1 MADEPSTGKS
11 KRQRLSSDNE
21 DYATSSRKRRQ
32 TQQENE
38 EPENEEDEAMRIML
52 NDESD
57 GIDEEYADRGDDFQP
72 KYWRGD
78 DGYVAGSVVRI
89 KCINFMTYDHVEFRP
104 GPHLN
109 MILGPNGTGKSSIAA
124 AIAIGLAFPPKV
136 MGRANEVKSYVK
148 QGHDEAQLEIELK
161 GNAGEENPTIW
172 RKFNRHDER
181 SEWKLNDESVTRAKI
196 SEVIKSFGVQANNLC
211 SFLPQDK
218 VAEFAKMAPV
228 TVLKETMRAAGD
240 PRLTKWHEKLVDK
253 GKRLKEL
260 EIDVDRQ
267 TVHRDRIQTQVDT
280 LAPDVEHVQEREKRE
295 HEAEVLE
302 HLLGVSEHAQL
313 KEASARAVRLHK
325 KIKLKV
331 ERHEAGRRP
340 LHDLEESQDGVYQK
354 LRGKFVQV
362 KEKIRGD
369 ITGVRGYVD
378 EIEKIAKKGQAIQ
391 NNISELRK
399 RIERKEGEKN
409 ALRKKIKLC
418 EEILTEPKENHEE
431 EIKAKKTEKHDLF
444 QQGKDLSRD
453 LESLKK
459 DYEDESAELQR
470 IGREITNL
478 SNRQRE
484 LENVETQKEK
494 AAREFSPSIA
504 YLLDW
509 LKEHG
514 GELEKP
520 VHKPPM
526 ISVNV
531 PNKQYAWQVEFCTN
545 AAQRSTFICESK
557 ADYDRLIALNN
568 KPLPEYLRRN
578 RGRWDNGP
586 NNRNGERMAPEN
598 LIRLNLAYQ
607 EVTDKTVNPPRPQP
621 VSVLN
626 RLGFDGYVIDYVDAA
641 PAVIAY
647 LCNQCRMHATAVTQ
661 KDASDVKVD
670 ELPGMGIRSW
680 GTRND
685 WTRVSQ
691 SAYGNREYS
700 ERVQAKSEAKSFNM
714 GVNNAAVKEIVK
726 EIGKLKLTIRDLEE
740 PHAKMKQKI
749 DAIEPKRRE
758 LGQQYDEISKEIEEL
773 QRSSK
778 RYQKAQL
785 DLETAAEKLQAL
797 ESEPSSDEIREKLRK
812 EMYDNAKLRLKPL
825 GSCMDICDNMF
836 DQCGDLIKIG
846 FRQIQSEANVKAIK
860 ARVNNGN
867 ARTKQ
872 LRKDM
877 EEAENEMK
885 ISKAKMNAKWAAI
898 KERIQPAS
906 RSVRNEVTRRAQAA
920 SIPSPAE
927 IQQELNI
934 IRNQLEMTINIAGN
948 VVQRWEALTKQLEEA
963 TAKLDAVETELSEV
977 RQVVTATRNKFEPA
991 LQTLVDAVSAKFSAA
1006 FKRVKCT
1013 GEVQVLKV
1021 EGDFAQWGI
1030 KILVSYRDI
1039 DRLKVLTGTH
1049 QSGGERSLATITY
1062 LMSLSEMSRTPFSL
1076 VDEINQGMD
1085 QRAERAV
1092 HNQLVEVT
1100 CDSQAGQYFLITPKL
1115 LTGLTYHPKMKVL
1128 TINNGVF
1135 LPDSAD
1141 TTQRYGSLIGCL
1153 KKYQKAHGII
1163 A

>member
-1 MADEPSTGKS
+1 MAGEPSANRS
-11 KRQRLSSDNE
+11 KRQRVNSYDE
-21 DYATSSRKRRQ
+21 DYAISPRKRRQ

-52 NDESD
+52 NEEPD
-57 GIDEEYADRGDDFQP
+57 GIDEKYADRGDNFHP

-161 GNAGEENPTIW
+161 GNAGEENPIIW

-181 SEWKLNDESVTRAKI
+181 SEWKLNGESVTRAKI
-196 SEVIKSFGVQANNLC
+196 SEIIKGFGVQANNLC

-240 PRLTKWHEKLVDK
+240 PRLTKWHEKLIDK
-253 GKRLKEL
+253 GKRMKEL

-313 KEASARAVRLHK
+313 KEASARAARLHK
-325 KIKLKV
+325 KIKLKL
-331 ERHEAGRRP
+331 ERNEAGRKP
-340 LHDLEESQDGVYQK
+340 LHDLEESHDGQYQK
-354 LRGKFVQV
+354 LRGRFVRV
-362 KEKIRGD
+362 TEKIKSD
-369 ITGVRGYVD
+369 MSGVRGCAD

-399 RIERKEGEKN
+399 KIERKEGEKH

-418 EEILTEPKENHEE
+418 EEILAEPRENHEE
-431 EIKAKKTEKHDLF
+431 EIRAKKTAKHDLSL
-444 QQGKDLSRD
+444 QGKDLLRD
-453 LESLKK
+453 LEQLKK

-470 IGREITNL
+470 IGREITSL

-484 LENVETQKEK
+484 LESIETQKEN

-504 YLLDW
+504 FLLDW

-514 GELEKP
+514 GELERP

-531 PNKQYAWQVEFCTN
+531 PNKQYAWQVESCTN

-578 RGRWDNGP
+578 RGRGNNDP
-586 NNRNGERMAPEN
+586 NNRNNGGMATEN
-598 LIRLNLAYQ
+598 LIRMNLAYQ
-607 EVTDKTVNPPRPQP
+607 EVTKETVNPLRPQAA
-621 VSVLN
+621 SVLHG
-626 RLGFDGYVIDYVDAA
+626 LGFDGYVIDYVDAA

-647 LCNQCRMHATAVTQ
+647 LCQHCRMHLTAVTQ
-661 KDASDVKVD
+661 KDPSDVKVD
-670 ELPGMGIRSW
+670 KLPGLGIRSW

-685 WTRVSQ
+685 WTRVNQ
-691 SAYGNREYS
+691 SAYGRRGYTEM
-700 ERVQAKSEAKSFNM
+700 VQAKTEAKSFNIS
-714 GVNNAAVKEIVK
+714 VNTAAVNEIVK

-740 PHAKMKQKI
+740 PHANMKQKI
-749 DAIEPKRRE
+749 DAIESKRKE
-758 LGQQYDEISKEIEEL
+758 LGQQYDEITKEIEEL

-785 DLETAAEKLQAL
+785 DLETATEKLQAL
-797 ESEPSSDEIREKLRK
+797 ESEPSSDAMREKLRK
-812 EMYDNAKLRLKPL
+812 EKYDNTRLRLKPL
-825 GSCMDICDNMF
+825 SSCVDICDSMF
-836 DQCGDLIKIG
+836 NQCGDLIEIG

-872 LRKDM
+872 LRRDM

-885 ISKAKMNAKWAAI
+885 IAKARMNAKWAAI
-898 KERIQPAS
+898 KERIQPAP

-927 IQQELNI
+927 IQEQLNI
-934 IRNQLEMTINIAGN
+934 IRNQLDMTVNIPGN
-948 VVQRWEALTKQLEEA
+948 VVQRWQALTKQLEEA
-963 TAKLDAVETELSEV
+963 TVKLDAAENELSEV
-977 RQVVTATRNKFEPA
+977 REVVTATRNKFEPA

-1006 FKRVKCT
+1006 FKRVKCS

-1039 DRLKVLTGTH
+1039 DRLKTLTGTH
-1049 QSGGERSLATITY
+1049 QSGGERSLATVTY

-1100 CDSQAGQYFLITPKL
+1100 CDAQAGQYFLITPKL

-1128 TINNGVF
+1128 IINNGIF

-1141 TTQRYGSLIGCL
+1141 TTQRYGSLKGCL
-1153 KKYQKAHGII
+1153 KKYQKARGIL

>member
-1 MADEPSTGKS
+1 MAGEPSANRS
-11 KRQRLSSDNE
+11 KRQRVSSDEE

-32 TQQENE
+32 TQQEND

-52 NDESD
+52 NEELD
-57 GIDEEYADRGDDFQP
+57 GIDEEYADRGDNFQP

-89 KCINFMTYDHVEFRP
+89 KCTNFMTYDNVEFRP

-161 GNAGEENPTIW
+161 GNAGEENPIIW

-181 SEWKLNDESVTRAKI
+181 SEWKLNGESATRARI
-196 SEVIKSFGVQANNLC
+196 SEIIKGFGVQANNLC

-240 PRLTKWHEKLVDK
+240 PRLTKWHEKLIDK
-253 GKRLKEL
+253 GKRMKEL

-295 HEAEVLE
+295 HEAEVLQ

-313 KEASARAVRLHK
+313 KEASARAARLHK

-331 ERHEAGRRP
+331 ERNEAGRKP
-340 LHDLEESQDGVYQK
+340 LHDLEESHDQLYQK
-354 LRGKFVQV
+354 LRGKFVRV
-362 KEKIRGD
+362 TEKIKGD
-369 ITGVRGYVD
+369 MSGVRRSAD

-399 RIERKEGEKN
+399 KIERKEGEKH

-418 EEILTEPKENHEE
+418 EEILAEPRENHEE
-431 EIKAKKTEKHDLF
+431 EIRAKKTEK
-444 QQGKDLSRD
+444 GKDLLRD
-453 LESLKK
+453 LEQLKK

-484 LENVETQKEK
+484 LESVETQKEN

-504 YLLDW
+504 FLLDW

-531 PNKQYAWQVEFCTN
+531 PNKQYAWQVESCTN

-568 KPLPEYLRRN
+568 KPLPEHLRRN
-578 RGRWDNGP
+578 RGRWNNDP
-586 NNRNGERMAPEN
+586 NNRNNGRMAPEN
-598 LIRLNLAYQ
+598 LIRMNLAYQ
-607 EVTDKTVNPPRPQP
+607 EVTDKSVNPSRPQP
-621 VSVLN
+621 PSVLHE
-626 RLGFDGYVIDYVDAA
+626 LGFDGYVIDYVDAA

-647 LCNQCRMHATAVTQ
+647 LCQQCRMHLTVVTQ
-661 KDASDVKVD
+661 KDPSDVKVD
-670 ELPGMGIRSW
+670 TLPGLGIRSW

-685 WTRVSQ
+685 WTRVNQ
-691 SAYGNREYS
+691 SSYGRREYS
-700 ERVQAKSEAKSFNM
+700 EMVQAKTEAKSFNIS
-714 GVNNAAVKEIVK
+714 VNTAAVNEIVK
-726 EIGKLKLTIRDLEE
+726 EIGKLKLMIRDLEE
-740 PHAKMKQKI
+740 PHSKMKQKI
-749 DAIEPKRRE
+749 DAIESKRKE
-758 LGQQYDEISKEIEEL
+758 LGRQYDETTKEIEEL

-785 DLETAAEKLQAL
+785 DLETATEKLQAL
-797 ESEPSSDEIREKLRK
+797 ESEPSSDATREKLRK
-812 EMYDNAKLRLKPL
+812 EKYDNAKLRLRPL
-825 GSCMDICDNMF
+825 SSCVDICDNMF
-836 DQCGDLIKIG
+836 NQCGDLIEIG

-872 LRKDM
+872 LRRDM

-885 ISKAKMNAKWAAI
+885 TAKARMNAKWAAI
-898 KERIQPAS
+898 KERIQPAP

-927 IQQELNI
+927 IQEQLNI
-934 IRNQLEMTINIAGN
+934 IRNQLDMTVNIPGN

-963 TAKLDAVETELSEV
+963 TVKLDAAETELSEV
-977 RQVVTATRNKFEPA
+977 REMVTATRNKFEPA

-1006 FKRVKCT
+1006 FKRVKCS

-1039 DRLKVLTGTH
+1039 DRLKMLTGTH
-1049 QSGGERSLATITY
+1049 QSGGERSLATVTY

-1100 CDSQAGQYFLITPKL
+1100 CDAHAGQYFLITPKL

-1141 TTQRYGSLIGCL
+1141 TTQRYGSLKGCL
-1153 KKYQKAHGII
+1153 KKYQKAHSIM